1 MHAIELHHISM
12 ERGGKPVLRNI
23 SGYFPQGK
31 ITTLVGPSGAGKST
45 LLKLCNGLLSPN
57 EGTIQVLGKPIEEW
71 EPSQLRREVGMALQ
85 SAPMISGT
93 VEENLTLPYMLQGEA
108 VEVEKLNAI
117 IREVGLDPDFLQRD
131 SKDLSGG
138 QRQKVSIARTL
149 LLEPSI
155 LLLDEIT
162 SSLDRVSREEVERMI
177 QHIHETFGTT
187 IVWITHN
194 LEQAA
199 RVGHHT
205 WVMMDGELLEQGDS
219 QILTES
225 THPKVRAFLRG
236 EES

>member
-1 MHAIELHHISM
+1 MHAIELHHILM

-57 EGTIQVLGKPIEEW
+57 EGTIQVLGKPIEDW

-108 VEVEKLNAI
+108 VEVEKLNSI

-219 QILTES
+219 KILTES